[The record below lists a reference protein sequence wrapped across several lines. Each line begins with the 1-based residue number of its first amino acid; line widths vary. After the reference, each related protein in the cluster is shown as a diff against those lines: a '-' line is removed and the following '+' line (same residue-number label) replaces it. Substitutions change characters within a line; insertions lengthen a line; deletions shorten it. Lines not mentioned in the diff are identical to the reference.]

1 MGEDLG
7 GDKIRLRIDLPS
19 GIPSYS
25 TTQRMMNG
33 IDDSIMAV
41 IGCTEIVSG

>member
-19 GIPSYS
+19 GMPSYPR
-25 TTQRMMNG
+25 TPGTMKDMR
-33 IDDSIMAV
+33 DSMVTV
-41 IGCTEIVSG
+41 IL